1 MRLYEMLNQQLPLP
15 VTFCNHCKSSIQFW
29 RLTSMQNS
37 RSHWSHREPRKI
49 SKWLLRMM
57 IVLHVMCLL
66 PLLTGCG
73 STRTVYVPVPAVPLP
88 TSLTTETP
96 QPVIPDPL
104 TYGAS
109 LDLNVSL
116 LSALGQCNID
126 KASIRKIET
135 SRNSQ

>member
-1 MRLYEMLNQQLPLP
+1 
-15 VTFCNHCKSSIQFW
+15 
-29 RLTSMQNS
+29 
-37 RSHWSHREPRKI
+37 
-49 SKWLLRMM
+49 MM

-73 STRTVYVPVPAVPLP
+73 STRTVYVPIPAVPLP
-88 TSLTTETP
+88 ASLTTETP
-96 QPVIPDPL
+96 QPVIPEPL

-126 KASIRKIET
+126 KSGIRSIEMR
-135 SRNSQ
+135 RNALLAAGK